1 MFCKQCGNEV
11 SDGVKFCTSCGAEVS
26 GTNGE
31 NTCGDVPP
39 PVRSAGENSGQN
51 MLNQSNRKKKKPIM
65 IAIGVIVAV
74 VLLLALIGG
83 SDPVDTVKDGTF
95 NAYPEQTVGEAFGKF
110 FSNPQWVSYE
120 EGGET
125 YVKFTGGCTLY
136 GEMVNAKIV
145 FLIDGENFNIDT
157 CKIGDVNVT
166 NVYELES
173 ILDVIYE

>member
-1 MFCKQCGNEV
+1 MFCKNCGSEV
-11 SDGVKFCTSCGAEVS
+11 LDGVKFCVSCGAEVN

-31 NTCGDVPP
+31 NSSKDVLPP
-39 PVRSAGENSGQN
+39 AQSVEENLGKDMHNHSVA
-51 MLNQSNRKKKKPIM
+51 KKKKPIM

-74 VLLLALIGG
+74 VFLLILIGG

-95 NAYPEQTVGEAFGKF
+95 NAYPEQTVGEAFSNF
-110 FSNPQWVSYE
+110 FTNPKWVSYE

-145 FLIDGENFNIDT
+145 FLIDGENFSIDT

-166 NVYELES
+166 NAYEIEA